1 MQQLLLKKDSIEI
14 SAIKIMY
21 YLKSCK
27 ILSDIFKWERI
38 NHRYEKCAAEIH
50 GTSDKELINI
60 LNNLK
65 EQKKLLNI
73 NSNTRI
79 IC

>member
-14 SAIKIMY
+14 FANKIMY

-27 ILSDIFKWERI
+27 ILSDILKWDQI
-38 NHRYEKCAAEIH
+38 NYRYEKCAAEIH

-65 EQKKLLNI
+65 EQKQLLNF
-73 NSNTRI
+73 NFNNRI